1 MTALDWLNGLA
12 LTAGVFLRSSVVARV
27 AFVLYLLLLHLWTF
41 VILTF
46 RTTSFETPHAD
57 ITGSFEN
64 EQLGDPPAMPGMRSR
79 GFAAERS
86 HGQW

>member
-1 MTALDWLNGLA
+1 MLLRGVVGTTTVRRRCEDEIESRCERSTA
-12 LTAGVFLRSSVVARV
+12 
-27 AFVLYLLLLHLWTF
+27 
-41 VILTF
+41 
-46 RTTSFETPHAD
+46 TSFETPHAD